1 MSDFDLLSRLF
12 QASILNSKLKLKY
25 LKNNKFE
32 MKKRIRE
39 KEELY
44 TLILNKKQRIMGKV
58 LTPNPKLVFLN
69 DDNIS
74 NQNIK
79 SIFHVTDLDD
89 IECDKEINF
98 GDIIC
103 LNNKLSNLKLF
114 KFVDENDNLVM
125 SNRIDSLP
133 AKYGTTVP
141 YEISQH
147 SNDII
152 DYYRHLQQSCY
163 ITAYEL
169 PHWDITFEE
178 YTTESNPE
186 YLYEFSYDNNEHIWD
201 LWEIEN
207 KVKNSRRW
215 KLNKK
220 DSVLSEDEFTDY
232 ETDDYESNDE

>member
-1 MSDFDLLSRLF
+1 MLDFNILSRLIE
-12 QASILNSKLKLKY
+12 ASILNSKLKLMY
-25 LKNNKFE
+25 SENNKSE
-32 MKKRIRE
+32 MKKRLRE

-44 TLILNKKQRIMGKV
+44 RLILNKKQRIMGKV

-152 DYYRHLQQSCY
+152 DYYKHLQQSCY
-163 ITAYEL
+163 IAAYEL
-169 PHWDITFEE
+169 SYWDITFEE

-186 YLYEFSYDNNEHIWD
+186 YLYEFSYDNNEDMWD

-207 KVKNSRRW
+207 KSIKPRRW

-220 DSVLSEDEFTDY
+220 NSVLSEDEFTDY
-232 ETDDYESNDE
+232 ETDDYENNDE

>member
-1 MSDFDLLSRLF
+1 MLDFDLLSRLF
-12 QASILNSKLKLKY
+12 EASILNSKLKLRY
-25 LKNNKFE
+25 LENNKFE

-58 LTPNPKLVFLN
+58 LTPNPKLIFLN

-74 NQNIK
+74 NHNIK

-89 IECDKEINF
+89 IECEKEINF

-103 LNNKLSNLKLF
+103 LNNKLSNMKLF

-141 YEISQH
+141 YEISQY

-169 PHWDITFEE
+169 PYWDITFEE
-178 YTTESNPE
+178 YTTDSNPE
-186 YLYEFSYDNNEHIWD
+186 YLYEFSYDNNEHVWD

-207 KVKNSRRW
+207 KLKNSRRW

-220 DSVLSEDEFTDY
+220 YSVLSEDEFTDY

>member
-1 MSDFDLLSRLF
+1 MLDFDLLSRLIE
-12 QASILNSKLKLKY
+12 ASILNSKLKLRY
-25 LKNNKFE
+25 LENNKFE

-39 KEELY
+39 QEELY
-44 TLILNKKQRIMGKV
+44 ISFLNKKQRIMEKV
-58 LTPNPKLVFLN
+58 LTPNPKLIFLN

-74 NQNIK
+74 NHNIK
-79 SIFHVTDLDD
+79 SIFHVTNLDD

-98 GDIIC
+98 GDIVC

-114 KFVDENDNLVM
+114 KFVDENDYLVM
-125 SNRIDSLP
+125 TNRIDSLP

-141 YEISQH
+141 YEISQY

-152 DYYRHLQQSCY
+152 DYYKHLQQSCY
-163 ITAYEL
+163 ISAYEL
-169 PHWDITFEE
+169 SYWDITFEE

-207 KVKNSRRW
+207 KLKNSRRW

>member
-1 MSDFDLLSRLF
+1 
-12 QASILNSKLKLKY
+12 
-25 LKNNKFE
+25 
-32 MKKRIRE
+32 MKKRIID
-39 KEELY
+39 KEVYYESP
-44 TLILNKKQRIMGKV
+44 LNKKQKKNKEKF
-58 LTPNPKLVFLN
+58 LNPNPKVIFLN
-69 DDNIS
+69 DDNLKN
-74 NQNIK
+74 NQKK
-79 SIFHVTDLDD
+79 SIFHVTNLDD
-89 IECDKEINF
+89 IEYYQEINF
-98 GDIIC
+98 GDIVC

-114 KFVDENDNLVM
+114 KFVDENDYLVM
-125 SNRIDSLP
+125 TNRIDSLP

-141 YEISQH
+141 YEISQY

-186 YLYEFSYDNNEHIWD
+186 YLYEFSYDNNEHVWD

-207 KVKNSRRW
+207 EVKNSRRW

-220 DSVLSEDEFTDY
+220 NSVLSEDEFTDY
-232 ETDDYESNDE
+232 ETDDYETDDY